1 MSFFSLCRLCFLNNL
16 FLDIIKKIKSIVNPS
31 CSTPPHA
38 SSENRS
44 FISTVTVQEVG
55 DRFKFVER
63 EEQMRLYRELLQNA
77 FENWQAY
84 HTKWENLKDD
94 SHYSSTIDYKKLL
107 RIPVIGG
114 ASGIGKTRFLNE
126 IVRWMNDR
134 VDNDSPI
141 KKTYP
146 KNETINEQKPDLNR
160 LGCFI
165 Y

>member
-1 MSFFSLCRLCFLNNL
+1 M
-16 FLDIIKKIKSIVNPS
+16 NPS

-77 FENWQAY
+77 FEIWQAY
-84 HTKWENLKDD
+84 HTKWENSKN
-94 SHYSSTIDYKKLL
+94 DYKKLL

-141 KKTYP
+141 KKTYH
-146 KNETINEQKPDLNR
+146 KNETTNEQKPDLDR